1 MLRPVQLV
9 RADIYVLEARVERVT
24 WTLARLG
31 LLHLVD
37 VREAIARAQPVLDV
51 SQVEMERRY
60 AAIVERDKRLME
72 LLGLGYDPFGVSVE
86 SVSEQEFEN
95 LEKELEALEKVLPP
109 LYERVRR
116 LRESRPAAKRR
127 TELLRMLS
135 EAAIEPAI
143 LARSGRLVVQ
153 TGIIPAERLGSAEQ
167 QFQPLPHLLELIGE
181 TEGGVAVLLA
191 FLAADREKAQAILQS
206 ARFEEEPVGGEPV
219 AKALDAALTEEK
231 EIGAQLDAARETLL
245 RSAEQ
250 ARPALSAIRRK
261 AEIALGLTRARRH
274 FGRVGH
280 TILISGWVPKAK
292 IATLRDEVARATEG
306 AAYMEIVDPTEMREV
321 GAGTLR
327 IPILFSNPLFLKP
340 FERLTEAYGVP
351 RYGEVEPTAFLAIS
365 FLIMF
370 GVMFGDTGQGF
381 VLALAGYA
389 IFRTSYRYTDLG
401 VLLIECGIASIIFGC
416 LYGSVFGLDNV
427 IPALWFNPMRNVT
440 RALIIAIAFGAIL
453 ISVSLILNVINSL
466 RAHDT
471 GAAIFGE
478 HGLVGAFIYWV
489 CLAVGS
495 RLMLTGEA
503 GVEGWVLALLIGLPA
518 LSIVFHR
525 PVEEIFR
532 RKRGEAVA
540 WGRMPGLLVEALVGL
555 GDAFL
560 SYLANTVSFIRIA
573 AFALAHIGLFIAVF
587 ALADSLSRLAGGG
600 LWYWLTMVV
609 GNIFIIVLE
618 GMMASIQAIRLEYY
632 ELFGKFFKGGGE
644 EFRPLHV

>member
-1 MLRPVQLV
+1 VLRPVQLV

-24 WTLARLG
+24 WALARLG
-31 LLHLVD
+31 LLHLVN
-37 VREAIARAQPVLDV
+37 VRDTVARAEPVLDV

-60 AAIVERDKRLME
+60 GAILERSRRLME
-72 LLGLGYDPFGVSVE
+72 LLGLSYDPFGLEVE

-95 LEKELEALEKVLPP
+95 LEKELESLEKVLPQ
-109 LYERVRR
+109 LYDRVRR
-116 LRESRPAAKRR
+116 LMESRPGIKRR
-127 TELLRMLS
+127 IEILRALS
-135 EAAIEPAI
+135 EAAIEPAQ
-143 LARSGRLVVQ
+143 LARSGRLAVQ
-153 TGIIPAERLGSAEQ
+153 VGVIPSARVDSAGQ
-167 QFQPLPHLLELIGE
+167 QLQALPHLLQPLGE
-181 TEGGVAVLLA
+181 VEGGTAVLIA
-191 FLAADREKAQAILQS
+191 FLNADREKVQAILQG
-206 ARFEEEPVGGEPV
+206 ARFEEESVGHESV
-219 AKALDAALTEEK
+219 AKELDAAISEGK
-231 EIGAQLDAARETLL
+231 ELDAQLEAARETLR

-250 ARPALSAIRRK
+250 ARLALSMIRRK

-306 AAYMEIVDPTEMREV
+306 AAYLEIVDPTEMREV
-321 GAGTLR
+321 AAGTLR
-327 IPILFSNPLFLKP
+327 IPVLFSNPLFLKP
-340 FERLTEAYGVP
+340 FERLTAAYGVP
-351 RYGEVEPTAFLAIS
+351 RYGEVEPTAFLAAG

-370 GVMFGDTGQGF
+370 GVMFGDAGQGL

-401 VLLIECGIASIIFGC
+401 VLLIECGIASMVFGC

-427 IPALWFNPMRNVT
+427 IPALWFNPMRDVT
-440 RALIIAIAFGAIL
+440 RAITISIAFGAIL
-453 ISVSLILNVINSL
+453 ISISLILNIVNSL
-466 RAHDT
+466 RAHET
-471 GAAIFGE
+471 AAALFGE

-489 CLAVGS
+489 CLAIGS
-495 RLMLTGEA
+495 RFLLTGEA
-503 GVEGWVLALLIGLPA
+503 GVKGWVLALLIGLPA

-525 PVEEIFR
+525 PIEEIFR
-532 RKRGEAVA
+532 RKRGEAVP
-540 WGRMPGLLVEALVGL
+540 WGRMPGLLVEAMVGL

-587 ALADSLSRLAGGG
+587 ALADALSRVAGGG

-632 ELFGKFFKGGGE
+632 ELFGKFFRGGGE

>member
-24 WTLARLG
+24 WALARLG
-31 LLHLVD
+31 LLHLVN
-37 VREAIARAQPVLDV
+37 VRETVARAEPALDV

-60 AAIVERDKRLME
+60 GAILERSKRLME
-72 LLGLGYDPFGVSVE
+72 LLGLGYDPFGLEVE
-86 SVSEQEFEN
+86 SVSEQEFAN
-95 LEKELEALEKVLPP
+95 LEKELEALEKVLPQ
-109 LYERVRR
+109 LYDRARR
-116 LRESRPAAKRR
+116 LRESRPGAKRR
-127 TELLRMLS
+127 IEILRMLS
-135 EAAIEPAI
+135 EAAIEPAH
-143 LARSGRLVVQ
+143 LAKSGRLVVKV
-153 TGIIPAERLGSAEQ
+153 GVIPPERLSTAGQ
-167 QFQPLPHLLELIGE
+167 QFQSLPHLLQLLGE
-181 TEGGVAVLLA
+181 VEGGMAVLIAVLNP
-191 FLAADREKAQAILQS
+191 DREKAQAILQS
-206 ARFEEEPVGGEPV
+206 ARFEEESVGDAPV
-219 AKALDAALTEEK
+219 AKALEAATGEEK
-231 EIGAQLDAARETLL
+231 ELDAQLEAARETLR

-250 ARPALSAIRRK
+250 ARPALSMIRRK

-292 IATLRDEVARATEG
+292 ITTVRDEVARATEG
-306 AAYMEIVDPTEMREV
+306 AAYLEIVAPTEMREV
-321 GAGTLR
+321 AAGTLR

-340 FERLTEAYGVP
+340 FERMTAAYGVP
-351 RYGEVEPTAFLAIS
+351 RYGEVEPTAFLAAG

-370 GVMFGDTGQGF
+370 GVMFGDAGQGL

-401 VLLIECGIASIIFGC
+401 ILLIECGIASIVFGC

-427 IPALWFNPMRNVT
+427 IPALWFNPMRDVT
-440 RALIIAIAFGAIL
+440 RAITVSIAFGAIL
-453 ISVSLILNVINSL
+453 ISISLILNIINSL
-466 RAHDT
+466 RAHET
-471 GAAIFGE
+471 GAALFGE

-489 CLAVGS
+489 CLAIGS
-495 RLMLTGEA
+495 RFLLTGEA

-525 PVEEIFR
+525 PIEEIFR
-532 RKRGEAVA
+532 RKRGEAVP
-540 WGRMPGLLVEALVGL
+540 WGRMPGLLVEAMVGL

-587 ALADSLSRLAGGG
+587 ALAHTLSRTAGGG

-632 ELFGKFFKGGGE
+632 ELFGKFFRGGGE